1 MYETRESPVGGIL
14 MPRKI
19 RGGQANP
26 AKVRALR
33 ENMQP
38 AVSTVLCQVPR
49 NATFSRSFLPSDMET
64 LSDQLAGQSGQLVA
78 IYSLLVQLER
88 AVMVIPFEWN
98 LPPEWV
104 FEQVAGAWEESHG
117 QHQAVY
123 TEDPTG
129 QVPFPMARRYSST
142 KKRTYRSTESYF
154 SRDRVTGR
162 TRSLVCRAVRNR
174 LTNLGEQVISLD
186 LILEIWIVLMSL

>member
-64 LSDQLAGQSGQLVA
+64 VSDQLAGQSGQLVA

-129 QVPFPMARRYSST
+129 QVPFPWQDVTNPRENEPATVYGCT
-142 KKRTYRSTESYF
+142 
-154 SRDRVTGR
+154 DRGLCGVER
-162 TRSLVCRAVRNR
+162 TRCLGCRTIR
-174 LTNLGEQVISLD
+174 TNG
-186 LILEIWIVLMSL
+186 LI